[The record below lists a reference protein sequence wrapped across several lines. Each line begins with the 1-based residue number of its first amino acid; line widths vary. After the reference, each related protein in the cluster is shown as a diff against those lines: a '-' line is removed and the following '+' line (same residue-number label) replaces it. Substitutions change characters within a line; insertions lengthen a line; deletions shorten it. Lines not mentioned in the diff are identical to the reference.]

1 MSNRIKRLRQS
12 IAIQNNSL
20 KNVVTFVLKMNYH
33 LQQILIISSL
43 VASLIVTLIVMLLR
57 IDTKYSMFT
66 GEFASKIAYL
76 SMDISI
82 AFLWIVTIIGVSKL
96 IDMIQSIV
104 INFKEDLNYGK

>member
-1 MSNRIKRLRQS
+1 MSNLIKRLRQS
-12 IAIQNNSL
+12 IAIQNDSL

-33 LQQILIISSL
+33 LLQILIVSSL
-43 VASLIVTLIVMLLR
+43 LASVIVTLMVMLLR

-66 GEFASKIAYL
+66 GEFASNIAYL

-82 AFLWIVTIIGVSKL
+82 AFLWIVTMIGVSKL